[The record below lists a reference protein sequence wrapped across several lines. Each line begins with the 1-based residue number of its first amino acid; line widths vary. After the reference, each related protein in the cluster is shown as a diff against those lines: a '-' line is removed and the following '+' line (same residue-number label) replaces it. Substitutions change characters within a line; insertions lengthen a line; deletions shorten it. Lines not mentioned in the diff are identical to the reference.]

1 MRKNRELTVRR
12 TFEVDRLAEKNL
24 IAAYEYL
31 VPHKVHRIES
41 WTHKQRLHAQVAKRG
56 KEK

>member
-1 MRKNRELTVRR
+1 MSKKRELTVRR

-31 VPHKVHRIES
+31 VPPKAHRIES
-41 WTHKQRLHAQVAKRG
+41 WAHKQHLQAQTAKKG

>member
-1 MRKNRELTVRR
+1 MSKKRELTAKR

-31 VPHKVHRIES
+31 VPLKVHRIES
-41 WTHKQRLHAQVAKRG
+41 WAHKQRLQAQAAKRG

>member
-1 MRKNRELTVRR
+1 MSKKRERKVSRS
-12 TFEVDRLAEKNL
+12 FEVDRLAEKNL

-31 VPHKVHRIES
+31 VPVKIHLLANWS
-41 WTHKQRLHAQVAKRG
+41 QKQGLKAKTTKRE